1 MRTKRAACLLLL
13 VTAASQ
19 MQGCVDLGENGLLDY
34 PRYPWSPSSPGDG
47 DPMLAGKADPAVYRE
62 VWDRISKTGIDLTAR
77 RRELYETY
85 RKNVEELNMERET
98 RGLQRIEPL
107 GYKSWTRGVESA
119 APTR

>member
-1 MRTKRAACLLLL
+1 MRTKSVACLFVLI
-13 VTAASQ
+13 TAAFQ
-19 MQGCVDLGENGLLDY
+19 MQGCVSVDENLLEGE
-34 PRYPWSPSSPGDG
+34 
-47 DPMLAGKADPAVYRE
+47 ADPAVYRE
-62 VWDRISKTGIDLTAR
+62 VWDRISKTGIDMTAR

-98 RGLQRIEPL
+98 RGLGRIEPL

>member
-1 MRTKRAACLLLL
+1 MAGLTRKSRISIKHEDENPKRRLPVCPHNRGFDENLLE
-13 VTAASQ
+13 
-19 MQGCVDLGENGLLDY
+19 GE
-34 PRYPWSPSSPGDG
+34 
-47 DPMLAGKADPAVYRE
+47 ADPAVYRE
-62 VWDRISKTGIDLTAR
+62 VWDRISKTGIDMTAR

>member
-1 MRTKRAACLLLL
+1 MRTKNLACLFVLMI
-13 VTAASQ
+13 AALQ
-19 MQGCVDLGENGLLDY
+19 MQGCLYTNNSMLE
-34 PRYPWSPSSPGDG
+34 GD
-47 DPMLAGKADPAVYRE
+47 ADPAVYRE
-62 VWDRISKTGIDLTAR
+62 VWDRISKTGIDMTAR

>member
-1 MRTKRAACLLLL
+1 MKMRTKNVACLFVL
-13 VTAASQ
+13 VIAALQ
-19 MQGCVDLGENGLLDY
+19 IQGCLITDNPTLE
-34 PRYPWSPSSPGDG
+34 GD
-47 DPMLAGKADPAVYRE
+47 ADPAVYRE
-62 VWDRISKTGIDLTAR
+62 VWDRISKTGIDMTAR

-98 RGLQRIEPL
+98 RGLPRIEPL